1 LKRLPVRV
9 RVTLAFSGVMAIVL
23 VAVGLFLYVRMEAQ
37 LDHSINQGLRSRA
50 GEVSALARDATS
62 GSLSGSAVSP
72 LIEKDEAFAEIMTTD
87 GRVVDASP
95 QVDGMAALGGADLER
110 ATSEPVFL
118 ERGTLAGVEGPVRVL
133 AVPVDVGGRR
143 LVAVVGSSLGDRN
156 EALNSLRKLL
166 LIGGP
171 VALLLASL
179 AGYGMA
185 AAALRPVE
193 AMRRRAAEISASE
206 PGERLPVPEAR
217 DELSRLGETLN
228 AMLARLEA
236 VLERER
242 RFVDDA
248 SHELR
253 TPMALHRIE
262 LELALLHAT
271 TEDELR
277 DAIGSATEE
286 IDRLIQLA
294 EHLLVVAR
302 SENGQ
307 VEIEAAPFAVEDV
320 LAAIVARFGVRAEQA
335 GTSVSYEPPPPGT
348 MIEADR
354 SRIEQALTNLVENA
368 LRHGGGAVRLSARA
382 DGDRIE
388 LHVTDHG
395 PGIPAE
401 FIGRAFERFSRADTA
416 RESAGTGLGLAIV
429 DSIARAHG
437 GSADARNRP
446 EGGADVWIELPSPPV
461 P

>member
-1 LKRLPVRV
+1 MKRLPIRV

-50 GEVSALARDATS
+50 TEVSTLARDAAS
-62 GSLSGSAVSP
+62 GSLSGSGGSS
-72 LIEKDEAFAEIMTTD
+72 LIEKDEAFAEILTTD
-87 GRVVDASP
+87 GRVIDASP
-95 QVDGMAALGGADLER
+95 QVDGVAALVGADLER

-118 ERGTLAGVEGPVRVL
+118 DRGTLAGVEGPVRVL
-133 AVPVDVGGRR
+133 AVPVDVGGRQ

-156 EALNSLRKLL
+156 EALDSLLRLL

-185 AAALRPVE
+185 AAALRPVD

-206 PGERLPVPEAR
+206 PGERLPVPAAR

-228 AMLARLEA
+228 AMLGRLEA

-253 TPMALHRIE
+253 TPLALHRIE
-262 LELALLHAT
+262 LELALLHADG
-271 TEDELR
+271 EEELR

-294 EHLLVVAR
+294 EDLLVVAR
-302 SENGQ
+302 SENGK
-307 VEIEAAPFAVEDV
+307 VEIAAAPFPVEDV
-320 LAAIVARFGVRAEQA
+320 LAAMTTRFAARAERA
-335 GTSVSYEPPPPGT
+335 GTTVSYERPPDGR
-348 MIEADR
+348 MVEADR
-354 SRIEQALTNLVENA
+354 SRVEQALTNMVENA
-368 LRHGGGAVRLSARA
+368 LRHGGGPVHLRA
-382 DGDRIE
+382 QQNGDLVE
-388 LHVTDHG
+388 FHVTDEG
-395 PGIPAE
+395 PGIPDD
-401 FIGRAFERFSRADTA
+401 FIDRAFERFSRADMG
-416 RESAGTGLGLAIV
+416 RERGGTGLGLAIV

-437 GSADARNRP
+437 GAAHVRNRP
-446 EGGADVWIELPSPPV
+446 EGGVDVWIELPQ
-461 P
+461 